1 MSDIRSFDPL
11 PFGFLLIKT
20 IKDLFSSFTWDV
32 YPTAVNPTGQLH
44 LDRLVGVSNAAEWF
58 ELPMA
63 EFQQVI
69 KEQCAVA
76 ERWSEKV
83 SPFLLYR

>member
-1 MSDIRSFDPL
+1 
-11 PFGFLLIKT
+11 
-20 IKDLFSSFTWDV
+20 
-32 YPTAVNPTGQLH
+32 
-44 LDRLVGVSNAAEWF
+44 VSNAAEWF